1 MGDLNSV
8 FESRKHS
15 TARVKLLL
23 SKGTLDR
30 CQTYTFDK
38 IDLSGILGDLNSVF
52 ESRKHSTAR
61 VKLLLSKV

>member
-1 MGDLNSV
+1 MVL
-8 FESRKHS
+8 
-15 TARVKLLL
+15 TA
-23 SKGTLDR
+23 TLDR

-61 VKLLLSKV
+61 VKLFLSKV